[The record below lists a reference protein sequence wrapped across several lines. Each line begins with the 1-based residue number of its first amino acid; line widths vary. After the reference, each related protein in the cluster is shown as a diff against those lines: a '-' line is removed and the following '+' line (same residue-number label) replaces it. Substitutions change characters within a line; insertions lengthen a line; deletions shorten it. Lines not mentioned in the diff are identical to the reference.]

1 MSERLLEIARDA
13 DGRFMATIDD
23 RRPQVEVG
31 TWDDVRRLRNQTHLV
46 DHWSDDDLAAFISL
60 HGHPFDQW
68 WSELS
73 PACADAL
80 VADPRGA
87 VPDVHQAEV
96 KRSLSRQ
103 PRQAGLELQ
112 GSSFSPALRAYV
124 EAKST

>member
-1 MSERLLEIARDA
+1 MSERMLEIVRDS
-13 DGRFMATIDD
+13 DEQFRATIND
-23 RRPQVEVG
+23 RRPRVVVVS
-31 TWDDVRRLRNQTHLV
+31 WDDVRRLRNQTHLV

-60 HGHPFDQW
+60 HGHPFDRW

-73 PACADAL
+73 PACAEAL

-124 EAKST
+124 EAKSA